1 MSALPRRALLAL
13 AALPASAA
21 LAPDFLAPEAIGAEA
36 PAPEALALRA
46 ADGVAVYGTLVPA
59 GGRRRGTLLLFHMAG
74 SNRGEYA
81 PIQPELARQG
91 FDSLAIDQR
100 SGGTLWGRRNET
112 AAALGRDPGYAA
124 AMPDLRAALAWAR
137 QRDPA
142 GPVLVWG
149 SSYSAALVFL
159 LAAEAGPAVSGL
171 LAFSPGEYLGGV
183 SVRSAAARCA
193 CPAFVTSASDSEEVD
208 AAARLLAAVAGAPKR
223 QFRPRQGLHGS
234 ATLRA
239 DRNPAGAAAAWAAVN
254 AFLAEVVP
262 A

>member
-13 AALPASAA
+13 AALPAMAHAA
-21 LAPDFLAPEAIGAEA
+21 EPLS
-36 PAPEALALRA
+36 LRA
-46 ADGVAVYGTLVPA
+46 ADGVQVFGTQVPA
-59 GGRRRGTLLLFHMAG
+59 VARRRGTLLLFHMAG

-81 PIQPELARQG
+81 PTQPELARQG

-100 SGGTLWGRRNET
+100 SGGTLWGQRNET

-124 AMPDLRAALAWAR
+124 ALPDLRAALAWAR
-137 QRDPA
+137 QRDAA
-142 GPVLVWG
+142 GPVLLWG

-159 LAAEAGPAVSGL
+159 LAAEAGPAVNGL
-171 LAFSPGEYLGGV
+171 LSFSPGEYFSGI
-183 SVRSAAARCA
+183 SVRAAAARCA
-193 CPAFVTSASDSEEVD
+193 CPAFVTSASDGEEVT
-208 AAARLLAAVAGAPKR
+208 AAERLLAAVTGAPKR

-239 DRNPAGAAAAWAAVN
+239 DRNPSGAAEAWAAVN

-262 A
+262 G

>member
-1 MSALPRRALLAL
+1 MSALPRRAMLAL
-13 AALPASAA
+13 AALPAMAHAA
-21 LAPDFLAPEAIGAEA
+21 EPLS
-36 PAPEALALRA
+36 LRA
-46 ADGVAVYGTLVPA
+46 ADGVQVFGTLVPA
-59 GGRRRGTLLLFHMAG
+59 VARRRGTLLLFHMAG

-100 SGGTLWGRRNET
+100 SGGTLWGQRNET

-124 AMPDLRAALAWAR
+124 ALPDLRAALAWAR
-137 QRDPA
+137 QRDA
-142 GPVLVWG
+142 SGPVLLWG

-159 LAAEAGPAVSGL
+159 LAAEAGPAVNGL
-171 LAFSPGEYLGGV
+171 LSFSPGEYLSGI
-183 SVRSAAARCA
+183 SVRAAAARCA
-193 CPAFVTSASDSEEVD
+193 CPAFVTSASDSEEVT
-208 AAARLLAAVAGAPKR
+208 AAERLLAAVTGTPKR

-239 DRNPAGAAAAWAAVN
+239 DRNPGGAAGAWAAVN

>member
-13 AALPASAA
+13 AALPAVARAA
-21 LAPDFLAPEAIGAEA
+21 EPLS
-36 PAPEALALRA
+36 LRA
-46 ADGVAVYGTLVPA
+46 ADGVQVFGSLVPA
-59 GGRRRGTLLLFHMAG
+59 MARRRGTLLLFHMAG

-100 SGGTLWGRRNET
+100 SGGTLWGQRNET

-124 AMPDLRAALAWAR
+124 ALPDLRAALAWAR
-137 QRDPA
+137 QRDA
-142 GPVLVWG
+142 SGPVLLWG

-159 LAAEAGPAVSGL
+159 LAAEAGPAVGGL
-171 LAFSPGEYLGGV
+171 LGFSPGEYFAGI
-183 SVRSAAARCA
+183 SVRAAAARCA
-193 CPAFVTSASDSEEVD
+193 CPAFVTSASDSQEIG
-208 AAARLLAAVAGAPKR
+208 AAAQLLAAVTGSPKR
-223 QFRPRQGLHGS
+223 QYRPRLGLHGS

-239 DRNPAGAAAAWAAVN
+239 DRNPSGAAEAWAAVN

-262 A
+262 G